1 MYTTAPG
8 HQVKVVPPGHQ
19 VKAVPSSFI
28 CNFKLCPPHSTSEKN
43 KQVDNEQTKTISVLN
58 CELGQVRSVKLKV
71 PPTKIR
77 LFQQGFISG
86 CVSGVSL
93 PQTPPLMMIK
103 IWTHNI
109 SNVTALTGT
118 LKGQKWF
125 HTSTALHHGS
135 RQNWNKKTI
144 SLLQQKCSHFIL
156 GGVSLHFQNLLT
168 LSWQRLVRR
177 LDENLWQWIPGSSV
191 SASKIENYTD
201 TATVPSHS
209 IFQHTTHF
217 GLDLDLGYVAA
228 RKKSGMSFIHFHF
241 SASVDLWIR
250 ALWSLKYP
258 CSLPKYTAITGHMF
272 TPTTSTYLFFTVHIS
287 CYKHQRTNI
296 MVRNTPVMN
305 WHEKQPDI

>member
-118 LKGQKWF
+118 LKGQK
-125 HTSTALHHGS
+125 
-135 RQNWNKKTI
+135 
-144 SLLQQKCSHFIL
+144 
-156 GGVSLHFQNLLT
+156 
-168 LSWQRLVRR
+168 
-177 LDENLWQWIPGSSV
+177 
-191 SASKIENYTD
+191 
-201 TATVPSHS
+201 
-209 IFQHTTHF
+209 
-217 GLDLDLGYVAA
+217 
-228 RKKSGMSFIHFHF
+228 
-241 SASVDLWIR
+241 
-250 ALWSLKYP
+250 
-258 CSLPKYTAITGHMF
+258 
-272 TPTTSTYLFFTVHIS
+272 
-287 CYKHQRTNI
+287 
-296 MVRNTPVMN
+296 
-305 WHEKQPDI
+305 